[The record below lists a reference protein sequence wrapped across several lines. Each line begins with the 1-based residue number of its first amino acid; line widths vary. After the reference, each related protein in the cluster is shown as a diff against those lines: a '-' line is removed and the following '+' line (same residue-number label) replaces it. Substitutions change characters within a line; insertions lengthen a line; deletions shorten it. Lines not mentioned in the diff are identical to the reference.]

1 MCILKPLTDW
11 CGWYIWITGLK
22 LKVNGAWLSTN
33 PPMFVAQ
40 SPLQSELIKGK
51 NYKKNAGLSPSNIA
65 LSCNRSKF
73 CNFQTYLMDK
83 NTILHAYTI
92 FSHGNFRMG
101 KEWKPAEKLCIDGIS
116 ICVKISWSVK
126 R

>member
-33 PPMFVAQ
+33 PLMFVAQ
-40 SPLQSELIKGK
+40 SPLQSELIKG
-51 NYKKNAGLSPSNIA
+51 
-65 LSCNRSKF
+65 
-73 CNFQTYLMDK
+73 
-83 NTILHAYTI
+83 
-92 FSHGNFRMG
+92 
-101 KEWKPAEKLCIDGIS
+101 EKLQE
-116 ICVKISWSVK
+116 K